1 MGGGMWGVGFVT
13 VDMRRRNLLK
23 RLLATPMKKSHFL
36 AGLMVSRMVFMIP
49 EVLVL
54 LVFARYAF
62 GVVIHGSLLAVMFLI
77 FLGAITFSGLGLLV
91 ASRAKTIEMV
101 SGLMNLVMVPMWIF
115 SGIFFSS
122 ERFPE
127 AIQPLI
133 KLIPLTPL
141 IDSLRAVML
150 EGTPLSAQLKPI
162 CIMAAWGAAS
172 FILALR
178 WFRWR

>member
-1 MGGGMWGVGFVT
+1 
-13 VDMRRRNLLK
+13 MRRRNLLK
-23 RLLATPMKKSHFL
+23 RFLATPMKKSHFL
-36 AGLMVSRMVFMIP
+36 AGLMVSRMLFMIP
-49 EVLVL
+49 EVLIL

-62 GVVIHGSLLAVMFLI
+62 GVVIQGSLLTVVFLI
-77 FLGAITFSGLGLLV
+77 LLGAVTFSGLGLLV

-133 KLIPLTPL
+133 KVVPLTPL
-141 IDSLRAVML
+141 IDALRSVML
-150 EGTPLSAQLKPI
+150 EGAPLAAQLPRVS
-162 CIMAAWGAAS
+162 IMTAWGAVS
-172 FILALR
+172 FALALR